1 MRLISIEDY
10 ARLHK
15 ITVQDAHTLIE
26 EGKLLVSKNAHV
38 SLRKLTLI
46 CVDRAPNNIH
56 SLDSRSLCQ

>member
-1 MRLISIEDY
+1 M
-10 ARLHK
+10 
-15 ITVQDAHTLIE
+15 QDAHTLIE